1 MQTSICLFYCSTL
14 GGCLASWQPRGKRME
29 RYKIHFENLSKSS
42 VQLTLIPS
50 DRTDDALRQDLE
62 EHGVIIGEVIAHS
75 LIGAKREIVKL
86 IERWR

>member
-1 MQTSICLFYCSTL
+1 
-14 GGCLASWQPRGKRME
+14 ME